1 MSGQRSLCSRMV
13 VQPSSTWP
21 TSHSPLCFC
30 HKTRWP
36 IRNTELSLCGRRY
49 RNAVN
54 RRGPLFCLPYGSD
67 EAETPA
73 MDGAN
78 QALLLASVAD
88 RPTRSIDPA
97 GKRRFRH
104 SSATPDRGQQVV
116 LAHYTFA
123 VINQKQ
129 EKIENLRFDSLQA
142 PSSPQPPPMSV
153 NGIVFENQQ
162 QFTRPQAARPPRIST
177 LRHSRCREK
186 SRASQRKINAVLM
199 QFWQANP
206 ASVTPAWSA
215 EQWRETYVRTIDNFG

>member
-1 MSGQRSLCSRMV
+1 
-13 VQPSSTWP
+13 
-21 TSHSPLCFC
+21 
-30 HKTRWP
+30 
-36 IRNTELSLCGRRY
+36 
-49 RNAVN
+49 
-54 RRGPLFCLPYGSD
+54 
-67 EAETPA
+67 

-142 PSSPQPPPMSV
+142 PSSAQLPPMSV

-162 QFTRPQAARPPRIST
+162 QLTRPQARDRVAFQPYGTPGVEKNQER
-177 LRHSRCREK
+177 LKEK
-186 SRASQRKINAVLM
+186 SMPS
-199 QFWQANP
+199 
-206 ASVTPAWSA
+206 
-215 EQWRETYVRTIDNFG
+215 